1 VPTVFGPFVIPNAAN
16 PTLDQYYGY
25 EGNWTVSR
33 ALRDGATYRTVEGQ
47 GNATIRVP
55 VVPGSAF
62 VVLNGTVGPKYG
74 VLTTELEP
82 KPLFSL
88 PSSINAERPFIATS
102 QPMFYAALDG
112 ATNYTLTLRAEG
124 RTGLHSLTFYAAE

>member
-1 VPTVFGPFVIPNAAN
+1 MFLPFVVPNATS
-16 PTLDQYYGY
+16 PTFDTYYGF

-33 ALRDGATYRTVEGQ
+33 ALRDGATYRTVEGE

-62 VVLNGTVGPKYG
+62 VVLNGTVGHEYG

-88 PSSINAERPFIATS
+88 PSSVDANRLFIATS